1 MSALPNFHDYQ
12 YSPDSDPT
20 PAEIDERAAEIDADT
35 DRVIELFHEN
45 AMWLTSRRK
54 GNGHLELIELSVL
67 LMNAW
72 PVLEKRIAGLP
83 VTPEESLRIPAVFK
97 VLRPL
102 IDERA
107 VLVRE
112 AAEEEL
118 HA

>member
-1 MSALPNFHDYQ
+1 MNALPAFHDYVQ
-12 YSPDSDPT
+12 DSEPT
-20 PAEIDERAAEIDADT
+20 PAQIDERAAEIDANT

-45 AMWLTSRRK
+45 AMWLTAQRR
-54 GNGHLELIELSVL
+54 GNGLLELIELSVL

-72 PVLEKRIAGLP
+72 PVFEKRIAVLP
-83 VTPEESLRIPAVFK
+83 VTAEESRRIPALFQK
-97 VLRPL
+97 LRPL

-118 HA
+118 QA

>member
-1 MSALPNFHDYQ
+1 VSALPAFHEYV
-12 YSPDSDPT
+12 PDGDPT
-20 PAEIDERAAEIDADT
+20 PAQIDERAAEIDANT

-45 AMWLTSRRK
+45 ALWLTSRRR

-72 PVLEKRIAGLP
+72 PVLEKRIAGVP
-83 VTPEESLRIPAVFK
+83 VTQEEAQRIPAVFQK
-97 VLRPL
+97 LRPL

-118 HA
+118 QA